1 MKSTKEL
8 YRVNPDHFD
17 HMTYWEALKEKI
29 ALSEKVMKMIHQ
41 EATEMI
47 YGSKEYDE
55 LYEIYKTTEKAK
67 IYNSK
72 LIFERKKYAKN
83 KTNKGECLSH

>member
-1 MKSTKEL
+1 M
-8 YRVNPDHFD
+8 
-17 HMTYWEALKEKI
+17 
-29 ALSEKVMKMIHQ
+29 LSEIVMKTIHK
-41 EATEMI
+41 EATEMV

-67 IYNSK
+67 IYNSQ